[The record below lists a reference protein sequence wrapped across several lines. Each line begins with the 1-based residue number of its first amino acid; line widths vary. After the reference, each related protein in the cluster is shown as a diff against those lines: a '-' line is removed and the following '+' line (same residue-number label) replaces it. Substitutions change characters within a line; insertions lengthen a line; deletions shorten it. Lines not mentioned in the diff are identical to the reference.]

1 MFAMGEWWVD
11 VVQRGAGQ
19 GADGEATC
27 RLGVSVKGTR
37 ICHMLKLKIV
47 LDTQISSL
55 RKSSQTDALLQIAK
69 HQSSKNLDKA
79 VWMIS

>member
-1 MFAMGEWWVD
+1 MFAMGDWVD

-37 ICHMLKLKIV
+37 ICHMLRLKIV

-55 RKSSQTDALLQIAK
+55 RKSSQTDALLQRLQNIRVLK
-69 HQSSKNLDKA
+69 T
-79 VWMIS
+79 